1 MKIIDV
7 YFEIIA
13 INCFSLLIWFD
24 VLITNV
30 LSGIILA
37 SILDIIEIILISIN
51 ICLNV
56 YLIEKGEENE
66 KNKRI
71 YK

>member
-1 MKIIDV
+1 MKSIAV
-7 YFEIIA
+7 YFEIIDM
-13 INCFSLLIWFD
+13 LIWFG
-24 VLITNV
+24 VLITNI

-37 SILDIIEIILISIN
+37 SILDIIVIILTSISI
-51 ICLNV
+51 CFNV
-56 YLIEKGEENE
+56 YLIEKELENE

>member
-1 MKIIDV
+1 MKSIAV
-7 YFEIIA
+7 YFEIIDM
-13 INCFSLLIWFD
+13 LIWFG
-24 VLITNV
+24 VLIINI
-30 LSGIILA
+30 LSGIILV
-37 SILDIIEIILISIN
+37 SILDIIVIILISIS
-51 ICLNV
+51 ICFNV